1 MLASNQQRL
10 AWRVH
15 MHKPLG
21 DGLGMAAYFHKDNN
35 EGPKG
40 SAVVAHLKLGRLLE
54 IGLSGRRLGYLA
66 FMRRV

>member
-1 MLASNQQRL
+1 M
-10 AWRVH
+10 
-15 MHKPLG
+15 G
-21 DGLGMAAYFHKDNN
+21 DGLGMAAYYHKDNN